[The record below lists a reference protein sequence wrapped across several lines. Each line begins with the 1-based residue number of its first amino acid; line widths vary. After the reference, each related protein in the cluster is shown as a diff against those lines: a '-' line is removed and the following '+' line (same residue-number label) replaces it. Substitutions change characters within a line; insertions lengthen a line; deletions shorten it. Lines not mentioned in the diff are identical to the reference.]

1 MIGLSMAK
9 LPLLLFPGKYL
20 FVELLMAQLTSV
32 EALLDSKTILTAAHC
47 EIYGG
52 NYIMVG
58 KVNRLEGQNIEIS
71 QVIDGDWNRDT
82 MDNDISILKSILPL
96 VPLALPVV
104 GET

>member
-1 MIGLSMAK
+1 
-9 LPLLLFPGKYL
+9 
-20 FVELLMAQLTSV
+20 
-32 EALLDSKTILTAAHC
+32 
-47 EIYGG
+47 
-52 NYIMVG
+52 MVG